1 MNALMREGQGT
12 PVHITMDDF
21 EVYRTERLTN
31 CSTVIMLDMSY
42 SMMNGGFQAGRKVAL
57 ALDSLIRSKF
67 PKDNL
72 YVVAFS
78 YFVLTLRPE
87 MLLDSYWVEYGGGT
101 NFQEALRQARL
112 VLSKHKAGTKQI
124 IMITDGQ
131 PTTFSNWSGD
141 DGSGWGRR
149 SPRALEETLREVVRC
164 TKDDITINM
173 FMMERGRYESE
184 FVATMA
190 RLNRGRAFYTSP
202 SKIGEYILLD
212 YVNNKR
218 KVVK

>member
-1 MNALMREGQGT
+1 MRDGSAT
-12 PVHITMDDF
+12 PIHINMDDF
-21 EVYRTERLTN
+21 EVYRTEQLTN

-42 SMMNGGFQAGRKVAL
+42 SMMHGGFQAGRKVAL

-112 VLSKHKAGTKQI
+112 VLSKHQGTKQI

-131 PTTFSNWSGD
+131 PRTFTSFAGMGAD
-141 DGSGWGRR
+141 DGWGYGRR
-149 SPRALEETLREVVRC
+149 SP
-164 TKDDITINM
+164 
-173 FMMERGRYESE
+173 
-184 FVATMA
+184 
-190 RLNRGRAFYTSP
+190 
-202 SKIGEYILLD
+202 
-212 YVNNKR
+212 
-218 KVVK
+218 